1 MELEPRVCEARDL
14 DFNHDLMQ
22 NPQRIT
28 TSSYLLSPCIRFPQ
42 KKKKKSPEA
51 EVFIHVCDVTPLFP
65 SSIASLSILYLSY
78 SPFLSPLVLFP
89 LLTNGTRYLA
99 SQIVSAP
106 SYPSIHKIESLT
118 HYIPFFFFFFF
129 FFQVSACSLLYAL
142 TALLQLF

>member
-28 TSSYLLSPCIRFPQ
+28 TSSYLLCPCIRLPQ
-42 KKKKKSPEA
+42 KKNVLRLK
-51 EVFIHVCDVTPLFP
+51 
-65 SSIASLSILYLSY
+65 SLSMYVMSLLYSPPVSFQYCFIKHSLSY

-89 LLTNGTRYLA
+89 LLTNGTRCIA

-118 HYIPFFFFFFF
+118 HYIPFFFSFRC
-129 FFQVSACSLLYAL
+129 QLAL
-142 TALLQLF
+142 CFMP